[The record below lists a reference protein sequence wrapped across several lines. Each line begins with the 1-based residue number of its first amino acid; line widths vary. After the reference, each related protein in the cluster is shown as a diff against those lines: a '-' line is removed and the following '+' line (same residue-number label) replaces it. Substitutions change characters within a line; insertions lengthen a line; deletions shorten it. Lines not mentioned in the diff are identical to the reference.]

1 VKYLQNPPK
10 KIIKKKVDYEYNAK
24 NLPNSYIE
32 DIKNFLIFYVKEVVS
47 FDLLKLINLVA
58 VVPQEIKEMFV
69 ELNLIL
75 WIGTFVNINLEENIG
90 IFVNKFIINRKLLK
104 VRGIKVI
111 KKNFDNII
119 LSDVIRDEFDL
130 CEAIADYHIFLINNK
145 KDLYIRKVYINKK
158 DNLNNVQFIK
168 KKIK

>member
-111 KKNFDNII
+111 KKKFW
-119 LSDVIRDEFDL
+119 
-130 CEAIADYHIFLINNK
+130 
-145 KDLYIRKVYINKK
+145 
-158 DNLNNVQFIK
+158 
-168 KKIK
+168 